1 MDEKENKAISAEAL
15 GIGQISSY
23 DCDAGLYELPWG
35 NTRVGK
41 PWIAEIIGLDQKYG
55 LSRQFLRTIALE
67 FYKGS
72 PSRLAVSV
80 DDLKVGSFYEMK
92 NPASWKHSDERRY
105 IRILKKDADSILVEE
120 LTREDI
126 IKFFRGKKQ

>member
-1 MDEKENKAISAEAL
+1 MVEENKEMDVGAL
-15 GIGQISSY
+15 GIGEIAVY

-35 NTRVGK
+35 NTRVGR
-41 PWIAEIIGLDQKYG
+41 PWIAEITGLNQKYG
-55 LSRQFLRTIALE
+55 FERQFLRTIALE

-72 PSRLAVSV
+72 PSRLAVPT

-92 NPASWKHSDERRY
+92 NPSSWKHSDVRHY

-120 LTREDI
+120 LKREDL
-126 IKFFRGKKQ
+126 IKYFMGEKQ